1 MLNPFLSCVT
11 FVLTTF
17 IKIRSWMDFDEWSYY
32 YYFPVPNKH
41 INTPSNSKRDTL
53 IPFFYSC
60 MTQVI
65 LTLIKRIARFIT
77 VQTLM
82 GDGRVMIVC
91 TIYFSFFF
99 LFLMKLIHVF
109 QSYYVFCVAILV
121 SVLILHELM
130 NVSNFYLKANTHFLL
145 RNQFLN
151 KKYTNLWKLWNLYA
165 CSKCQIR
172 NFRVTFMRY

>member
-1 MLNPFLSCVT
+1 
-11 FVLTTF
+11 
-17 IKIRSWMDFDEWSYY
+17 
-32 YYFPVPNKH
+32 
-41 INTPSNSKRDTL
+41 
-53 IPFFYSC
+53 

-151 KKYTNLWKLWNLYA
+151 KKYTNLWKL
-165 CSKCQIR
+165 
-172 NFRVTFMRY
+172 